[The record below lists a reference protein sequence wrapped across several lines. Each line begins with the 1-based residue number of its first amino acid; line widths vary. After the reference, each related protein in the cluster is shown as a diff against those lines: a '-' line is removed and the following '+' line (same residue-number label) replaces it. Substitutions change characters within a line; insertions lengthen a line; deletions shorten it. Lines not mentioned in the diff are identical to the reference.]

1 MLLKPK
7 TFRKYHEADETQ
19 DASND
24 INSIPR
30 CNIGLNLNVRG
41 NGTLVVTNPEKCQ
54 LIQPPITIMGKTFVK
69 LPKTQKIQIHKIT
82 LNPFSCQ
89 IDARRN

>member
-19 DASND
+19 DASSD

-69 LPKTQKIQIHKIT
+69 LPIKQIHG
-82 LNPFSCQ
+82 S
-89 IDARRN
+89 